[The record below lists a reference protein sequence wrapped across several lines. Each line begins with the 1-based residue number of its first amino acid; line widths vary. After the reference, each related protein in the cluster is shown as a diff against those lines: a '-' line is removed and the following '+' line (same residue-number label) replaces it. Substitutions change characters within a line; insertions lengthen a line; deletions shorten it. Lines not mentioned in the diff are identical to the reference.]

1 MTTEERLKR
10 LEGQSK
16 RLEDDSRRVN
26 EILRIILQSEN
37 YLGDVLEILI
47 DQTEAKD
54 DNDK

>member
-1 MTTEERLKR
+1 MTIEERL
-10 LEGQSK
+10 K

-26 EILRIILQSEN
+26 DILRIILQSEN